1 MVQSLP
7 FSQMLRAKRIVEGE
21 PALEGALAGMAQ
33 SFQDRDRGYPQK
45 KEIIEEHKERVLELD
60 RGTLLQK
67 RRPKIN
73 LPQGY
78 RLSPQ

>member
-33 SFQDRDRGYPQK
+33 SFRDRGYPQK
-45 KEIIEEHKERVLELD
+45 KEIIEEHKRESFRIRQRDTSTKEE
-60 RGTLLQK
+60 T
-67 RRPKIN
+67 
-73 LPQGY
+73 
-78 RLSPQ
+78 